1 MTIHHRLGPRS
12 SSTIGDRL
20 TIAALLLALAAGA
33 ARAETVEANRY
44 DSFWLWAG
52 VAPQPALARA
62 RRVYLLE
69 GEVKVGDPARL
80 VAQRPATPHVR
91 GVKVWMVVRV
101 QTLDWPPS
109 VYRQV
114 QAALGRWRAA
124 GNDIGGVQ
132 IDFDARTQRLADY
145 AHFLAGLKQALPAGC
160 QLGIT
165 GLLDWSSHGDP
176 AGLAALAGVADEI
189 VLQIYQGRHV
199 IPGYA
204 GYLAHLDNLKIPFR
218 VGLLEGGDWTAPPDL
233 EANPWFRGYVVFLRN
248 PSTQIL
254 R

>member
-1 MTIHHRLGPRS
+1 V
-12 SSTIGDRL
+12 
-20 TIAALLLALAAGA
+20 ALALALAAGA
-33 ARAETVEANRY
+33 AHGEAVEAGRY
-44 DSFWLWAG
+44 DAFWLWAG
-52 VAPQPALARA
+52 VAPQPALAKA

-69 GEVKVGDPARL
+69 GEVKAGDPVRL
-80 VAQRPATPHVR
+80 VAQRPATPHLQ
-91 GVKVWMVVRV
+91 GAKVWMVVRV
-101 QTLDWPPS
+101 QTLAWPPS

-114 QAALGRWRAA
+114 AAALGRWRAA
-124 GNDIGGVQ
+124 GNDIAGVQ
-132 IDFDARTQRLADY
+132 IDFDARTHRLADY
-145 AHFLAGLKQALPAGC
+145 AGFLGDLKQTLPAGC
-160 QLGIT
+160 GLGVT

-176 AGLAALAGVADEI
+176 AGLAALAGVVDEI

-218 VGLLEGGDWTAPPDL
+218 VGLLEGEDWTAPPGL

-248 PSTQIL
+248 PAGQTS